1 MATKKPPPLAET
13 NSSGSLARMYYEAPK
28 PPTQEEIDAATM
40 NLVGH
45 EDMTKMEDMNEE
57 TLLGNVKLRYENDL
71 IYTYTSAILIAVNP
85 YKFLPIYTQAWVKKY
100 VGKRLGILSP
110 HVYAIAESS
119 YSYMVDRKLDV
130 SVLISG
136 ESGAGK
142 TECTKLILRYLAA
155 RMDKVSK
162 VETMLLETVPVLEA
176 LGNAKTVRNDN
187 SSRFGKYI
195 EIIFDNN
202 NFICGSK
209 ITTYLLEKSRL
220 CRQAEGERNY
230 HIFYQLTE
238 GTTAE
243 EKAKWFIK
251 PTLQYRYLN
260 QSNCIAI
267 PGLKEDEEFKAIK
280 NGLRLFEVSKEN
292 IETMFSLLSAI
303 LHLGNFSFKD
313 NAQSFATIDGAA
325 AEEALESSSKLLQIK
340 KDELLSGVRTKVM
353 FIRGEK
359 VTVELNSNQARDASD
374 ALAKT
379 LYSKLFDWM
388 VERLNECLF
397 VDKYT
402 LRNFIGV
409 LDIFGFENFK
419 FNTLEQFLI
428 NLANEKLQK
437 FFNHH
442 IFSMEQEEYE
452 KEKINWKNIT
462 FKDNQECLDLIEK
475 KPIGI
480 LSFLD
485 EECKFPKSTDL
496 TFLQK
501 LNQNFEKHPH
511 FEKLRIVR
519 TTFKVAHYAG
529 LVEYDVT
536 GWLDKNR
543 DELPEHMLGILRR
556 CPIPLIANFFKEEA
570 PKDSHGGD
578 RSPRGGATGS
588 SPKQS
593 DSKANKITV
602 GGFFKQSLQALTDL
616 MTSTHPFFVRCIKP
630 NMLKRADDFNAEEVQ
645 AQLRYAGM
653 LETIRIRRLGYPIRY
668 LFKEF
673 YQRYKCL
680 VHSSHCGT
688 GPVES
693 RVDGML
699 PHLKL
704 NDLYQKGLTKVFLKQ
719 EAAND
724 LEDRRTIK
732 LSETILVAQN
742 WWRMIRLRKKFKQM
756 SVHSL
761 LVQTYWRARHFRKK
775 WNKQRWGAI
784 KIQSYW
790 RMVRAV
796 RLRKKLLEEK
806 RKKEEEKRRKKE
818 EERQKRIARGELEQV
833 LKEEEEARRREKEE
847 LQGYLKKGKKAERK
861 LRKEE
866 KEKMKQQ
873 ELLDAGPAPE
883 IQVDT
888 TLYCPVQTQLA
899 LRWTAEKIVDLDVAA
914 LVFDKNGNVIDTCF
928 YNNLV
933 TGDKAIQLDRDDRL
947 GEPGKSGNNEVI
959 SIDFSKLNPV
969 ARFIGV
975 LVTCYSD
982 GYSFKDTSSASLD
995 IKDQAAGSS
1004 IISYKIQQAGVKEDK
1019 KQTAYIVGYLA
1030 KSGEKWIVKTAEQK
1044 LSGMH
1049 WLDVLPTFY
1058 RDLEN
1063 EKLVPKSD
1071 LAERNLPKTFRVIK
1085 GEEIVIAPSITKLM
1099 CGLGWK
1105 GNEDLDLSVLTFR
1118 YKEYIDHVD
1127 PVRHKNSKDG
1137 AIFHKGD
1144 SKVGKGTD
1152 DERIFVD
1159 LESISSRVNTLVF
1172 LVTVFNTVDGGGF
1185 AKVKDA
1191 HVRLV
1196 DATSAQ
1202 SVHDEG
1208 KELCRYQLSRSC
1220 GNRSAQIMCKLYRV
1234 GPSRWNVL
1242 AMGEPSSGLFYE
1254 HLIPKVQPCLD
1265 DAPPTRTF
1273 QVTIHSGKNLPAD
1286 KFEPYFRVRFDRDSA
1301 KSKTIKKAVKKW
1313 NEVLIVTGEANTLE
1327 VTIYNHKIGKDKF
1340 FGRVTV
1346 PVESEFK
1353 KKFFPLEDRGKKKE
1367 KVVEGSEIR
1376 ISVANI
1382 TGTPAAAAHLAGDKK
1397 SSSSKSSKKEKK

>member
-1 MATKKPPPLAET
+1 MGKEEEVGKQTLAKLYLEP
-13 NSSGSLARMYYEAPK
+13 PK
-28 PPTQEEIDAATM
+28 PPTAAEIDAAVCP
-40 NLVGH
+40 LIGH

-57 TLLGNVKLRYENDL
+57 TLLENVKLRYDNDL
-71 IYTYTSAILIAVNP
+71 IYTYTSAILIALNP
-85 YKFLPIYTQAWVKKY
+85 YKYLPVYTQAWVKKY

-110 HVYAIAESS
+110 HLYAVAESS
-119 YSYMVDRKLDV
+119 YSYMVDRKLNV

-142 TECTKLILRYLAA
+142 TEATKLILRFLAA

-220 CRQAEGERNY
+220 CRQAEGERNF
-230 HIFYQLTE
+230 HIFYQITE
-238 GTTAE
+238 GTNAE
-243 EKAKWFIK
+243 EKQKYLIK
-251 PTLQYRYLN
+251 PTLSYKYLN
-260 QSNCIAI
+260 QSGCIAI
-267 PGLKEDEEFKAIK
+267 PGLKEDEELKQLK
-280 NGLRLFEVSKEN
+280 SSYKLFEISTSTT
-292 IETMFSLLSAI
+292 ETIFSILSGI
-303 LHLGNFSFKD
+303 LHLGNLFFK
-313 NAQSFATIDGAA
+313 
-325 AEEALESSSKLLQIK
+325 ESSGLAQLEQKSEESLTCASTLFKLK
-340 KDELLSGVRTKVM
+340 KEDILAGVRTKVLYV
-353 FIRGEK
+353 RGER
-359 VTVELNSNQARDASD
+359 VVVELNATQSRDASD
-374 ALAKT
+374 ALAKAM
-379 LYSKLFDWM
+379 YSKLFDWM
-388 VERLNECLF
+388 VAKLNESLF

-485 EECKFPKSTDL
+485 EECKFPKASDS

-501 LNQNFEKHPH
+501 INTNFEKHAYY
-511 FEKLRIVR
+511 EKLKIVR
-519 TTFKVAHYAG
+519 STFKIRHYAG
-529 LVEYDVT
+529 VVEYDVT
-536 GWLDKNR
+536 GWLDKNK
-543 DELPEHMLGILRR
+543 DELPEHMLGILRG
-556 CPIPLIANFFKEEA
+556 CSVPLISGFFNTEVVKGEGE
-570 PKDSHGGD
+570 GGD
-578 RSPRGGATGS
+578 RSPRGGPS
-588 SPKQS
+588 SKSAEQ
-593 DSKANKITV
+593 KKENKITV
-602 GGFFKQSLQALTDL
+602 GGFFKNSLQALTDL
-616 MTSTHPFFVRCIKP
+616 MLSTHPFFVRCIKP
-630 NMLKRADDFNAEEVQ
+630 NMFKASDNFNSEEVQ

-668 LFKEF
+668 QFKEF

-680 VHSSHCGT
+680 VHSSHMGT
-688 GPVES
+688 GAIES

-704 NDLYQKGLTKVFLKQ
+704 TDGQWQKGLTKVFLKQ

-724 LEDRRTIK
+724 LEDRRVAK

-742 WWRMIRLRKKFKQM
+742 WWRMIRLRKKFKM
-756 SVHSL
+756 LHLHSG
-761 LVQTYWRARHFRKK
+761 LVQTWWRARHCRKGWLKAK
-775 WNKQRWGAI
+775 WAAI

-790 RMVRAV
+790 RMIRAI
-796 RLRKKLLEEK
+796 RLRKKLVEEK

-818 EERQKRIARGELEQV
+818 EERQKRIARGELAQV
-833 LKEEEEARRREKEE
+833 LKEEEEEKRRQKEE
-847 LQGYLKKGKKAERK
+847 LQEYLKKGKKKERK

-866 KEKMKQQ
+866 KEKLKQQ

-888 TLYCPVQTQLA
+888 TIYCPA
-899 LRWTAEKIVDLDVAA
+899 LTHLGLKWSAEKIVDLDLSAV
-914 LVFDKNGNVIDTCF
+914 VFDKNGNVVDSCF
-928 YNNLV
+928 YNNLN
-933 TGDKAIQLDRDDRL
+933 TTDKAIQLDRDDRL
-947 GEPGKSGNNEVI
+947 GEAQGGKDNESI
-959 SIDFSKLNPV
+959 FIDFSKLNPIS
-969 ARFIGV
+969 RFISV

-982 GYSFKDTSSASLD
+982 GYSFKDTQSAVLD
-995 IKDQAAGSS
+995 IKDRSS
-1004 IISYKIQQAGVKEDK
+1004 GASVYSYKVQDPAVKDDK
-1019 KQTAYIVGYLA
+1019 KITGAIIGYLA
-1030 KSGEKWIVKTAEQK
+1030 KSGDKWIVKPTEQK
-1044 LSGMH
+1044 VAGTH
-1049 WLDVLPTFY
+1049 WLDILPTLY
-1058 RDLEN
+1058 RNLEN
-1063 EKLVPKSD
+1063 EKLVPKAD
-1071 LAERNLPKTFRVIK
+1071 LAERNLPKNFRSIK

-1105 GNEDLDLSVLTFR
+1105 GSEDLDLSVLTFR

-1127 PVRHKNSKDG
+1127 PVRHRQSKDG

-1144 SKVGKGTD
+1144 SKSGKGTD

-1172 LVTVFNTVDGGGF
+1172 LVTVFNAAEGGGF

-1196 DATSAQ
+1196 DATSSA

-1208 KELCRYQLSRSC
+1208 KELCRYALSRSC
-1220 GNRSAQIMCKLYRV
+1220 GNRTAQIMCKLYRV

-1265 DAPPTRTF
+1265 PSPPTRTF
-1273 QVTIHSGKNLPAD
+1273 QVTIHSGKNIPAD
-1286 KFEPYFRVRFDRDSA
+1286 KFEPYFRVKFDRDAA
-1301 KSKTIKKAVKKW
+1301 KSKVLKKASSKW
-1313 NEVLIVTGEANTLE
+1313 DEVLIVTGEANFLE

-1340 FGRVTV
+1340 FGRITA

-1367 KVVEGSEIR
+1367 KVVEGAEIR
-1376 ISVANI
+1376 LSVANI
-1382 TGTPAAAAHLAGDKK
+1382 TGTPAAAAALASDKGKKK
-1397 SSSSKSSKKEKK
+1397 STKK

>member
-1 MATKKPPPLAET
+1 MPF
-13 NSSGSLARMYYEAPK
+13 
-28 PPTQEEIDAATM
+28 
-40 NLVGH
+40 VGF

-57 TLLGNVKLRYENDL
+57 TLLNNVKLRYDNDL

-85 YKFLPIYTQAWVKKY
+85 YKYLPIYTQAWVKKY
-100 VGKRLGILSP
+100 VGKRLGILHP

-119 YSYMVDRKLDV
+119 YSYMVDRKLNV

-142 TECTKLILRYLAA
+142 TEATKLILRYLAA

-220 CRQAEGERNY
+220 CRQAENERNY
-230 HIFYQLTE
+230 HIFYQLCE
-238 GTTAE
+238 GSTPE
-243 EKAKWFIK
+243 EKTKYLIK
-251 PTLQYRYLN
+251 PTLSYHYLN
-260 QSNCIAI
+260 QSGCVSI
-267 PGLKEDEEFKAIK
+267 PSINEAEEWKALKSA
-280 NGLRLFEVSKEN
+280 LRLFEISKD
-292 IETMFSLLSAI
+292 TCDVVFSLLSAI
-303 LHLGNFSFKD
+303 LHLGNFTFKD
-313 NAQSFATIDGAA
+313 NNSGFATPDTPDSEAAIDN
-325 AEEALESSSKLLQIK
+325 SSKLLQLK
-340 KDELLSGVRTKVM
+340 KEDLLSGVRTKVM

-359 VTVELNSNQARDASD
+359 VTVELNAGQARDATD

-379 LYSKLFDWM
+379 LYSQLFDWM
-388 VERLNECLF
+388 VEKLNESLF

-475 KPIGI
+475 RPVGI

-501 LNQNFEKHPH
+501 LNQHFEKHAH

-519 TTFKVAHYAG
+519 TTFKVMHYAG
-529 LVEYDVT
+529 VVEYDVT

-543 DELPEHMLGILRR
+543 DELPEHMLGILRA
-556 CPIPLIANFFKEEA
+556 CPIQLVSGFFSDKA
-570 PKDSHGGD
+570 PKDSGE
-578 RSPRGGATGS
+578 RTPRTGGATGGKS
-588 SPKQS
+588 GDAKS
-593 DSKANKITV
+593 ANKITV
-602 GGFFKQSLQALTDL
+602 GGFFKQSLQQLTDL
-616 MTSTHPFFVRCIKP
+616 MTVTHPFFVRCIKP
-630 NMLKRADDFNAEEVQ
+630 NMLKKADDFNSEEVQ

-668 LFKEF
+668 VFKEF

-680 VHSSHCGT
+680 VHSSHTGT
-688 GPVES
+688 GPMES

-699 PHLKL
+699 PNLGLKEGT
-704 NDLYQKGLTKVFLKQ
+704 YQKGLTKVFLKQ

-724 LEDRRTIK
+724 LEDRRVVK

-742 WWRMIRLRKKFKQM
+742 WWRMIRMRKKFKM
-756 SVHSL
+756 LHVHSG
-761 LVQTYWRARHFRKK
+761 LVQTWWRSRHARKNFALLR
-775 WNKQRWGAI
+775 RGAVRA
-784 KIQSYW
+784 QAQW
-790 RMVRAV
+790 RMIRAI
-796 RLRKKLLEEK
+796 RLKNKLVEDK

-818 EERQKRIARGELEQV
+818 EERQKRIARGELEAV
-833 LKEEEEARRREKEE
+833 LREEEEARRKEKEE
-847 LQGYLKKGKKAERK
+847 LQDLLKKGKKAERK
-861 LRKEE
+861 LRKGE
-866 KEKMKQQ
+866 KEKEKLQQ
-873 ELLDAGPAPE
+873 EMDAGPAPE

-888 TLYCPVQTQLA
+888 TIYCPATTQLS
-899 LRWTAEKIVDLDVAA
+899 LRYQCEKIVDLDVSA
-914 LVFDKNGNVIDTCF
+914 LVFDKNGNVIDACF
-928 YNNLV
+928 YNQLV
-933 TGDKAIQLDRDDRL
+933 SIDKSMNLDRDDRL
-947 GEPGKSGNNEVI
+947 GEFGKTGDNETI
-959 SIDFSKLNPV
+959 TIDFSKLNPV

-982 GYSFKDTSSASLD
+982 GYSFKDVSSASID
-995 IKDQAAGSS
+995 IRDKSNNSS
-1004 IISYKIQQAGVKEDK
+1004 VYSYKVQDGSQQDK
-1019 KQTAYIVGYLA
+1019 KQTALILGFLA
-1030 KSGEKWIVKTAEQK
+1030 KSGDKWIVKPAEQR
-1044 LSGMH
+1044 LNGMH

-1058 RDLEN
+1058 KTLEN
-1063 EKLVPKSD
+1063 DKLVPKAD
-1071 LAERNLPKTFRVIK
+1071 LADRNLPKNFRCIK
-1085 GEEIVIAPSITKLM
+1085 GEEIVINPSVTKLM

-1105 GNEDLDLSVLTFR
+1105 GSEDLDLSVLTFR

-1127 PVRHKNSKDG
+1127 PVRHRSSKDG

-1144 SKVGKGTD
+1144 SKSGKGTD

-1159 LESISSRVNTLVF
+1159 LNSISSRVNTLIF
-1172 LVTVFNTVDGGGF
+1172 LVTVFNSSEGGGF
-1185 AKVKDA
+1185 AKVRDA

-1196 DATSAQ
+1196 DATSAS

-1208 KELCRYQLSRSC
+1208 KELCRYTLSRSC

-1273 QVTIHSGKNLPAD
+1273 QVTIHSGKNLPTD
-1286 KFEPYFRVRFDRDSA
+1286 KFEPYFKARFDRDSA
-1301 KSKTIKKAVKKW
+1301 KSKVLKGKSVKKW
-1313 NEVLIVTGEANTLE
+1313 NEVLIVTGEANVLE
-1327 VTIYNHKIGKDKF
+1327 ITIYNHKFGKDKF

-1346 PVESEFK
+1346 PVETEFK
-1353 KKFFPLEDRGKKKE
+1353 KKFWPLEDRGKKKE
-1367 KVVEGSEIR
+1367 KIVEGSEIR
-1376 ISVANI
+1376 LSLANI

-1397 SSSSKSSKKEKK
+1397 GGEKSKSSKK

>member
-1 MATKKPPPLAET
+1 
-13 NSSGSLARMYYEAPK
+13 MYYEPPK
-28 PPTQEEIDAATM
+28 PPTQEELDACVM
-40 NLVGH
+40 PVVGF

-57 TLLGNVKLRYENDL
+57 TLLGNVKTRYDADL

-100 VGKRLGILSP
+100 VGKRLGILHP

-142 TECTKLILRYLAA
+142 TEATKLILRYLAA

-243 EKAKWFIK
+243 EKAKYLLK
-251 PTLQYRYLN
+251 PTLSYHYLR
-260 QSNCIAI
+260 QSGCIAI
-267 PGLKEDEEFKAIK
+267 PNMNEQEEFKAMK
-280 NGLRLFEVSKEN
+280 SALRLFEISRDTCEVV
-292 IETMFSLLSAI
+292 FSLLSAI
-303 LHLGNFSFKD
+303 LHMGNFTFKD
-313 NAQSFATIDGAA
+313 NASSFATLDT
-325 AEEALESSSKLLQIK
+325 AESESAMNDASKLMQLK
-340 KDELLSGVRTKVM
+340 KEDLLSGVRTKVM

-359 VTVELNSNQARDASD
+359 VTVELNSAQAKDASD
-374 ALAKT
+374 ALAKAV
-379 LYSKLFDWM
+379 YSKLFDWM
-388 VERLNECLF
+388 VEKLNESLF

-452 KEKINWKNIT
+452 REKINWRNIT

-475 KPIGI
+475 KPVGI

-501 LNQNFEKHPH
+501 LNQHFEKHAY

-519 TTFKVAHYAG
+519 TTFKIKHYAG
-529 LVEYDVT
+529 VVEYDIT

-543 DELPEHMLGILRR
+543 DELPEHMLGILRA
-556 CPIPLIANFFKEEA
+556 CPIQLVSGFFTDSA
-570 PKDSHGGD
+570 VKDGEK
-578 RSPRGGATGS
+578 RGGATG
-588 SPKQS
+588 
-593 DSKANKITV
+593 KATEGKSASTSNKITC
-602 GGFFKQSLQALTDL
+602 GGFFKQSLQSLMDL
-616 MTSTHPFFVRCIKP
+616 MTVTHPFFVRCIKP
-630 NMLKRADDFNAEEVQ
+630 NMKKQADDFNSEEVQ

-668 LFKEF
+668 PFKEF

-680 VHSSHCGT
+680 VHSSQIGT
-688 GPVES
+688 GPMES

-699 PHLKL
+699 PNLHLTKEGI
-704 NDLYQKGLTKVFLKQ
+704 YQKGLTKVFLKQ

-724 LEDRRTIK
+724 LEDRRVIK

-742 WWRMIRLRKKFKQM
+742 WWRMIRMRKKFKQLNL
-756 SVHSL
+756 HSN
-761 LVQTYWRARHFRKK
+761 LVQTWWRSRHARKNFTGLR
-775 WNKQRWGAI
+775 RGAVRA
-784 KIQSYW
+784 QAQW
-790 RMVRAV
+790 RMIRAV
-796 RLRKKLLEEK
+796 RLRKRLLEEK

-818 EERQKRIARGELEQV
+818 EERQKPIARGELEAV
-833 LKEEEEARRREKEE
+833 LKEEEEARRKEKEE
-847 LQGYLKKGKKAERK
+847 LQSLLKKGKKKERK
-861 LRKEE
+861 LRKDE
-866 KEKMKQQ
+866 KEKEKLQALQ
-873 ELLDAGPAPE
+873 DAGPAPE

-888 TLYCPVQTQLA
+888 TIYCPAISQLA
-899 LRWTAEKIVDLDVAA
+899 LRWTAEKIVDLDISA
-914 LVFDKNGNVIDTCF
+914 LVFDKNGNIIDACF
-928 YNNLV
+928 YNQLISA
-933 TGDKAIQLDRDDRL
+933 DKAVALDRDDRL
-947 GEPGKSGNNEVI
+947 GEFGKTGDNETI
-959 SIDFSKLNPV
+959 TIDFDKLNPV
-969 ARFIGV
+969 ARFVGV
-975 LVTCYSD
+975 LISCYSD
-982 GYSFKDTSSASLD
+982 GYSFKDVQTATLD
-995 IKDQAAGSS
+995 IRDKSNNNSVYSVKVQDGT
-1004 IISYKIQQAGVKEDK
+1004 QQDK
-1019 KQTAYIVGYLA
+1019 KHTSLIMGFLA
-1030 KSGEKWIVKTAEQK
+1030 KSGDKWIVKPGEQR
-1044 LSGMH
+1044 LTGMH

-1058 RDLEN
+1058 KTLEN
-1063 EKLVPKSD
+1063 DKLVPKAD
-1071 LAERNLPKTFRVIK
+1071 LAERNLPRNFRCIK
-1085 GEEIVIAPSITKLM
+1085 GEEIVILPSVSKLM

-1127 PVRHKNSKDG
+1127 PVRHRTSKDG

-1144 SKVGKGTD
+1144 SKTGKGTD

-1159 LESISSRVNTLVF
+1159 LNSISSRVNTLVF
-1172 LVTVFNTVDGGGF
+1172 LVTVFNSSEGGGGF

-1196 DATSAQ
+1196 DATSAS

-1208 KELCRYQLSRSC
+1208 KELCRYALSRSC
-1220 GNRSAQIMCKLYRV
+1220 GNRNAQIMCKLYRV

-1242 AMGEPSSGLFYE
+1242 AMGEPSTGLFYE

-1265 DAPPTRTF
+1265 DSPPTRTF
-1273 QVTIHSGKNLPAD
+1273 QVTIHSGKNLPTD
-1286 KFEPYFRVRFDRDSA
+1286 KFEPFFKARYDRDSA
-1301 KSKTIKKAVKKW
+1301 KSRVLKGKSVKKW
-1313 NEVLIVTGEANTLE
+1313 NEVLIVTGEAMVLE
-1327 VTIYNHKIGKDKF
+1327 ITIYNHKFGKDKF
-1340 FGRVTV
+1340 FGRVTI
-1346 PVESEFK
+1346 PCETEFK
-1353 KKFFPLEDRGKKKE
+1353 KKFWPLEDRGKKKE

-1376 ISVANI
+1376 LSLANI

-1397 SSSSKSSKKEKK
+1397 SGDKKPSKK